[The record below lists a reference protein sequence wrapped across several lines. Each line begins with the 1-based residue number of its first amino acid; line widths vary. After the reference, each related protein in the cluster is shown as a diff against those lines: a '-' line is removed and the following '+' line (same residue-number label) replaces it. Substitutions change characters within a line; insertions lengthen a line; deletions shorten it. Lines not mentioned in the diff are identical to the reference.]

1 MTEEAVFH
9 NQLQF
14 LIDLDSKKGI
24 FNYINNGISIL
35 LIRVHLSSLGKN
47 SRNSDSSVK

>member
-14 LIDLDSKKGI
+14 LIDLDSKKAFLI
-24 FNYINNGISIL
+24 ISI
-35 LIRVHLSSLGKN
+35 IA
-47 SRNSDSSVK
+47 SVIT